1 MSKPMNVFLS
11 LFLTLFLFSC
21 GGGGGG
27 GGSESPAPG
36 AKTLT
41 KIDISADTAGTKARA
56 EANPST
62 PLGISTQYSAIA
74 TYSDNT
80 TEDITALATWSS
92 ADTSIATIDE
102 KGMAKPLKISKT
114 EITASYQGVT
124 SNASTLTITD
134 AIATKISVIPPT
146 TKVAKGLSLQLQ
158 AIATL
163 SDDSTKDVSTQ
174 ASWQSNKPA
183 VLKVDAKGKIT
194 AVALGDAI
202 ISATLQGVT
211 GQTRV
216 SAVNLTISK
225 IQITPADLQLA
236 IGTKTKLTAIAT
248 LNDKSV
254 QDVSSQVAWLS
265 SNKAVATVDGNG
277 LVAGIAA
284 GSTTLSA
291 SLLGVTGSA
300 SIKITNTSLKTLQVI
315 PATSSIALGTKTQLQ
330 AVATFTDNSSQNIS
344 SLVQWSSSNAAVAS
358 VNSQGLV
365 TGAGVGQ
372 VTISATFGSISRS
385 ATLTVT
391 NAITTSIQITPAAK
405 SLPKGTKQ
413 QYQAMATFSDN
424 SSQDLTSQ
432 VDWDS
437 SDSNVATI
445 DLVGEATAF
454 NEGNT
459 IISAKFQ
466 SVTSNAATLEVT
478 DATLTVGGL
487 TITVPPLTLAAGQ
500 SSQLAASGAYGDG
513 TTKDVT
519 HDVHWSSSDPAI
531 ATVSLNGLVTAVAPG
546 TATITG
552 TLDGQSATLS
562 VTVTNATLNAGGLT
576 ITVPPVT
583 LAVGLS
589 RQLTASGA
597 YSDGTSAD
605 VTANVQWSSS
615 DPAIATVS
623 LTGLVT
629 AVAPGTATIT
639 GTLDGQS
646 ATLSVTVT
654 NATLNAGG
662 LTITVPPMTLAAGLT
677 GQLAANGSYSDGSSV
692 NVTPS
697 VSWTSNDPAVATVD
711 ASGLVTGVATG
722 TATITGTLDGQ
733 SATLSVTVTNAT
745 LNAGGLTI
753 TVPPMT
759 LAAGLTGQLAA
770 NGSYSDGSSVNVTP
784 SVSWTSSDPA
794 VATVDAS
801 GLVTGVTP
809 GTATITGTLDGQSAT
824 LSVTITNAT
833 LNVGGLTITVP
844 PMTLAVG
851 LTGQLAASGTYSDG
865 TSADVTANVQWSSD
879 PAIATV
885 SLTGLVT
892 AVAPGTV
899 TITGTLDGQS
909 ATLSVTVTNATINA
923 GGLTITVPPM
933 TLAAGQTG
941 QLAANGSYSDGSSV
955 DVTASVSWVSS
966 DPAVATVDASGLV
979 TGVAPGTATITGTL
993 GGQSATLSVTVSNA
1007 VLNAGGLTIATP
1019 PLTLAAGLTG
1029 QLVANGSYSD
1039 GSNVNVTTSVSWSSS
1054 NPAVASVGLHTG
1066 LVTAA
1071 APGIATITGTL
1082 NGETATLLVTV
1093 TNAAINPGGLTITV
1107 PPLTLAAGLTGQLV
1121 ANGSYSDGSNLD
1133 VTANVSWTSSAPAVA
1148 TVGLNTGLVTAV
1160 TPGVAVITG
1169 TLNGQNATLLIT
1181 VTSAAL
1187 NPGGLN
1193 ITVPPLT
1200 LAAGLTG
1207 QLTAQGSYS
1216 DGSTVDV
1223 TANVSWT
1230 SSAPAIASVGLN
1242 SGLVTALQPG
1252 TATITGTLNGES
1264 ATLGVTVSNAV
1275 VVSVAIAPISP
1286 LAAGTS
1292 TQLKVTATLSDTTT
1306 QDVSA
1311 QANWL
1316 SSNPGVFSVTSTGLA
1331 TGVTVGSANVSVNV
1345 QGVTASLP
1353 VTVSN
1358 AVLSSLVISS
1368 TSSINLLNTVRTITF
1383 TAIGHYSDGSTQNVT
1398 SSATWR
1404 MNGGLLA
1411 LGLGN
1416 TYVLVIPLGSTNF
1429 QAELNGVS
1437 SNILTF
1443 PGLIP

>member
-27 GGSESPAPG
+27 GSESPDPG

-102 KGMAKPLKISKT
+102 KGLAKPLKISKT

-248 LNDKSV
+248 LNDNSV

-330 AVATFTDNSSQNIS
+330 AVATFTDNSSQNVS

-358 VNSQGLV
+358 VNSQGVV

-459 IISAKFQ
+459 VISAKFQ
-466 SVTSNAATLEVT
+466 SVTSNTATLEVT

-531 ATVSLNGLVTAVAPG
+531 ATVSLTGLVTAVAPG

-552 TLDGQSATLS
+552 TLDGQIATLS

-589 RQLTASGA
+589 RQLTASGV

-646 ATLSVTVT
+646 ATISVTVT
-654 NATLNAGG
+654 NATLNVGG
-662 LTITVPPMTLAAGLT
+662 LTITTPPVTLAAGQ
-677 GQLAANGSYSDGSSV
+677 GSQLAASGSYSDGTTTDVTANVQWSSD
-692 NVTPS
+692 N
-697 VSWTSNDPAVATVD
+697 PAVATVD
-711 ASGLVTGVATG
+711 ASGLVTGVAPG

-745 LNAGGLTI
+745 LN
-753 TVPPMT
+753 
-759 LAAGLTGQLAA
+759 
-770 NGSYSDGSSVNVTP
+770 
-784 SVSWTSSDPA
+784 
-794 VATVDAS
+794 
-801 GLVTGVTP
+801 
-809 GTATITGTLDGQSAT
+809 
-824 LSVTITNAT
+824 
-833 LNVGGLTITVP
+833 VGGLTITVP
-844 PMTLAVG
+844 PLTLAVG

-892 AVAPGTV
+892 AVAPGTA
-899 TITGTLDGQS
+899 TITGILDGQS

-1007 VLNAGGLTIATP
+1007 VLNSGGLTIATP

-1039 GSNVNVTTSVSWSSS
+1039 GSNVNVTTSVSWTSS

-1066 LVTAA
+1066 LVTAV

-1133 VTANVSWTSSAPAVA
+1133 VTANVSWTSSAPTVA
-1148 TVGLNTGLVTAV
+1148 TVGLNTGLVTAVVPGTATITGTLGGQTATLQVTVTNAILNPFGLSITVPPLTLAAGLTGQLAANGSYSDGSNINVTNSVSWSSGTPAVATVSSTGLVTAV

>member
-1 MSKPMNVFLS
+1 MNVFLS

-27 GGSESPAPG
+27 GSESPDPG

-102 KGMAKPLKISKT
+102 KGLAKPLKISKT

-330 AVATFTDNSSQNIS
+330 AVATFTDNSSQNVS

-358 VNSQGLV
+358 VNSQGVV

-466 SVTSNAATLEVT
+466 SVTSNASTLEVT
-478 DATLTVGGL
+478 GAALNAGGL

-500 SSQLAASGAYGDG
+500 SSQLAASGAYDDG

-519 HDVHWSSSDPAI
+519 HDVHWSSSNPAV
-531 ATVSLNGLVTAVAPG
+531 ATV
-546 TATITG
+546 
-552 TLDGQSATLS
+552 D
-562 VTVTNATLNAGGLT
+562 
-576 ITVPPVT
+576 
-583 LAVGLS
+583 
-589 RQLTASGA
+589 AS
-597 YSDGTSAD
+597 
-605 VTANVQWSSS
+605 
-615 DPAIATVS
+615 
-623 LTGLVT
+623 GLVT

-662 LTITVPPMTLAAGLT
+662 LTITVPPMTLAA
-677 GQLAANGSYSDGSSV
+677 
-692 NVTPS
+692 
-697 VSWTSNDPAVATVD
+697 
-711 ASGLVTGVATG
+711 
-722 TATITGTLDGQ
+722 
-733 SATLSVTVTNAT
+733 
-745 LNAGGLTI
+745 
-753 TVPPMT
+753 
-759 LAAGLTGQLAA
+759 
-770 NGSYSDGSSVNVTP
+770 
-784 SVSWTSSDPA
+784 
-794 VATVDAS
+794 
-801 GLVTGVTP
+801 
-809 GTATITGTLDGQSAT
+809 
-824 LSVTITNAT
+824 
-833 LNVGGLTITVP
+833 
-844 PMTLAVG
+844 G

-1039 GSNVNVTTSVSWSSS
+1039 GSNVNVTTSVSWTSS

-1066 LVTAA
+1066 LVTAV
-1071 APGIATITGTL
+1071 APGITTITGTL

-1148 TVGLNTGLVTAV
+1148 TVGLNTGLVTAVVPGTATITGTLGGQTATLQVTVTNAILNPFGLSITVPPLTLAAGLTGQLAANGSYSDGSNINVTNSVSWSSGTPAVATVSSTGLVTAV

>member
-27 GGSESPAPG
+27 GSDAPDPG

-102 KGMAKPLKISKT
+102 KGLAKPLKISKT

-174 ASWQSNKPA
+174 ASWQSNNPA
-183 VLKVDAKGKIT
+183 VLEVDTQGKIT
-194 AVALGDAI
+194 ARDIGDATV
-202 ISATLQGVT
+202 SATLQGVT
-211 GQTRV
+211 GQTSV
-216 SAVNLTISK
+216 SAVNLAISQ
-225 IQITPADLQLA
+225 IQITPATVTLA
-236 IGTKTKLTAIAT
+236 IGTKTKLTALAT
-248 LNDKSV
+248 LADQSV
-254 QDVSSQVAWLS
+254 QDVSSQVGWLS
-265 SNKAVATVDGNG
+265 SNPAVATIDGTG
-277 LVAGIAA
+277 QVTGVAA
-284 GSTTLSA
+284 GTVTLSA
-291 SLLGVTGSA
+291 SLLGVTATTSVTVNNTSA
-300 SIKITNTSLKTLQVI
+300 STLQVI
-315 PATSSIALGTKTQLQ
+315 PAASSIALGTKTQLQ
-330 AVATFTDNSSQNIS
+330 AIATFQDGSTQDVSEQ
-344 SLVQWSSSNAAVAS
+344 VQWSSSDTTLADINS
-358 VNSQGLV
+358 VGLV
-365 TGAGVGQ
+365 TSKGIGQ
-372 VTISATFGSISRS
+372 VTLSATLGAISRS

-413 QYQAMATFSDN
+413 QFQAIATFSDN

-437 SDSNVATI
+437 SDINVATI
-445 DLVGEATAF
+445 DLNGEATAF

-466 SVTSNAATLEVT
+466 NVTSNASTLEVT
-478 DATLTVGGL
+478 G
-487 TITVPPLTLAAGQ
+487 
-500 SSQLAASGAYGDG
+500 
-513 TTKDVT
+513 
-519 HDVHWSSSDPAI
+519 
-531 ATVSLNGLVTAVAPG
+531 
-546 TATITG
+546 
-552 TLDGQSATLS
+552 
-562 VTVTNATLNAGGLT
+562 ATLNAGGLT
-576 ITVPPVT
+576 ITVPP
-583 LAVGLS
+583 L
-589 RQLTASGA
+589 
-597 YSDGTSAD
+597 
-605 VTANVQWSSS
+605 
-615 DPAIATVS
+615 
-623 LTGLVT
+623 
-629 AVAPGTATIT
+629 
-639 GTLDGQS
+639 
-646 ATLSVTVT
+646 
-654 NATLNAGG
+654 
-662 LTITVPPMTLAAGLT
+662 TLAAGLT

-692 NVTPS
+692 NVT
-697 VSWTSNDPAVATVD
+697 T
-711 ASGLVTGVATG
+711 
-722 TATITGTLDGQ
+722 
-733 SATLSVTVTNAT
+733 
-745 LNAGGLTI
+745 
-753 TVPPMT
+753 
-759 LAAGLTGQLAA
+759 
-770 NGSYSDGSSVNVTP
+770 

-824 LSVTITNAT
+824 LSVTVTNAT

-892 AVAPGTV
+892 AVAPGTA
-899 TITGTLDGQS
+899 TITGILDGQS

-1039 GSNVNVTTSVSWSSS
+1039 GSNVNVTTSVSWTSS

-1066 LVTAA
+1066 LVTAV

-1148 TVGLNTGLVTAV
+1148 TVGLNTGLVTAVVPGTATITGTLGGQTATLQVTVTNAILNPFGLSITVPPLTLAAGLTGQLAANGSYSDGSNINVTNSVSWSSGTPAVATVSSTGLVTAV

>member
-27 GGSESPAPG
+27 GNESPDPG

-41 KIDISADTAGTKARA
+41 KIDISADTAGTKTRA

-102 KGMAKPLKISKT
+102 KGLAKPLKISKT

-174 ASWQSNKPA
+174 ANWQSSNPA
-183 VLKVDAKGKIT
+183 VLEVDTQGKIT
-194 AVALGDAI
+194 ARDIGDATV
-202 ISATLQGVT
+202 SATLQGVT
-211 GQTRV
+211 GQTSV
-216 SAVNLTISK
+216 SAVNLAISQ
-225 IQITPADLQLA
+225 IQITPATVTLA
-236 IGTKTKLTAIAT
+236 IGTKTKLTALAT
-248 LNDKSV
+248 LADQSV
-254 QDVSSQVAWLS
+254 QDVSSQVGWLS
-265 SNKAVATVDGNG
+265 SNPAVATIDGTG
-277 LVAGIAA
+277 QVTGVAA
-284 GSTTLSA
+284 GTVTLSA
-291 SLLGVTGSA
+291 SLLGVTATTSVTVNNTSA
-300 SIKITNTSLKTLQVI
+300 STLQVI
-315 PATSSIALGTKTQLQ
+315 PAASSIALGTKTQLQ
-330 AVATFTDNSSQNIS
+330 AIATFQDGSTQDVSEQ
-344 SLVQWSSSNAAVAS
+344 VQWSSSDTTLADINS
-358 VNSQGLV
+358 VGLV
-365 TGAGVGQ
+365 TSKGIGQ
-372 VTISATFGSISRS
+372 VTLSATLGAISRS

-413 QYQAMATFSDN
+413 QFQAIATFSDN

-437 SDSNVATI
+437 SDINVATI
-445 DLVGEATAF
+445 DLNGEATAF

-466 SVTSNAATLEVT
+466 NVTSNASTLEVT
-478 DATLTVGGL
+478 GATLNAGGL
-487 TITVPPLTLAAGQ
+487 TITVPPMTLSAGLTG
-500 SSQLAASGAYGDG
+500 QLAANGSYSDG
-513 TTKDVT
+513 SSVNVTTSVSWT
-519 HDVHWSSSDPAI
+519 SSDPAV
-531 ATVSLNGLVTAVAPG
+531 ATVDASGLVTGVAPG

-562 VTVTNATLNAGGLT
+562 VTVTNATLN
-576 ITVPPVT
+576 
-583 LAVGLS
+583 
-589 RQLTASGA
+589 
-597 YSDGTSAD
+597 
-605 VTANVQWSSS
+605 
-615 DPAIATVS
+615 
-623 LTGLVT
+623 
-629 AVAPGTATIT
+629 
-639 GTLDGQS
+639 
-646 ATLSVTVT
+646 
-654 NATLNAGG
+654 
-662 LTITVPPMTLAAGLT
+662 
-677 GQLAANGSYSDGSSV
+677 
-692 NVTPS
+692 
-697 VSWTSNDPAVATVD
+697 
-711 ASGLVTGVATG
+711 
-722 TATITGTLDGQ
+722 
-733 SATLSVTVTNAT
+733 
-745 LNAGGLTI
+745 
-753 TVPPMT
+753 
-759 LAAGLTGQLAA
+759 
-770 NGSYSDGSSVNVTP
+770 
-784 SVSWTSSDPA
+784 
-794 VATVDAS
+794 
-801 GLVTGVTP
+801 
-809 GTATITGTLDGQSAT
+809 
-824 LSVTITNAT
+824 
-833 LNVGGLTITVP
+833 VGGLTITVP
-844 PMTLAVG
+844 PLTLAVG

-865 TSADVTANVQWSSD
+865 TSADVTANVQWDTSD

-892 AVAPGTV
+892 AVAPGTA
-899 TITGTLDGQS
+899 TITGILDGQS

-941 QLAANGSYSDGSSV
+941 QLAANGNYSDGSSV
-955 DVTASVSWVSS
+955 DVTASVTWVSS

-993 GGQSATLSVTVSNA
+993 GGQSATLLVTVSNA
-1007 VLNAGGLTIATP
+1007 VLIAGGLTIATP

-1039 GSNVNVTTSVSWSSS
+1039 GSNVNVTTSVSWASS

-1066 LVTAA
+1066 LVTAV
-1071 APGIATITGTL
+1071 APGITTITGTL

-1133 VTANVSWTSSAPAVA
+1133 VTANVSWTSSAPTVA
-1148 TVGLNTGLVTAV
+1148 TVGLNTGLVTAVVPGTATITGTLGGQTATLQVTVTNAILNPFGLSITVPPLTLAAGLTGQLAANGSYSDGSNINVTNSVSWSSGTPAVATVSSTGLVTAV

>member
-27 GGSESPAPG
+27 GSESPDPG

-102 KGMAKPLKISKT
+102 KGLAKPLKISKT

-330 AVATFTDNSSQNIS
+330 AVATFTDNSSQNVS

-358 VNSQGLV
+358 VNSQGVV

-459 IISAKFQ
+459 VISAKFQ
-466 SVTSNAATLEVT
+466 SVTSNTATLEVT

-531 ATVSLNGLVTAVAPG
+531 ATVSLTGLVTAVAPG

-605 VTANVQWSSS
+605 VTANVQWSNS

-654 NATLNAGG
+654 NATL
-662 LTITVPPMTLAAGLT
+662 
-677 GQLAANGSYSDGSSV
+677 S
-692 NVTPS
+692 
-697 VSWTSNDPAVATVD
+697 
-711 ASGLVTGVATG
+711 
-722 TATITGTLDGQ
+722 
-733 SATLSVTVTNAT
+733 
-745 LNAGGLTI
+745 AGGLTI

-801 GLVTGVTP
+801 GLVTGVAT
-809 GTATITGTLDGQSAT
+809 GTA
-824 LSVTITNAT
+824 
-833 LNVGGLTITVP
+833 
-844 PMTLAVG
+844 
-851 LTGQLAASGTYSDG
+851 
-865 TSADVTANVQWSSD
+865 
-879 PAIATV
+879 
-885 SLTGLVT
+885 
-892 AVAPGTV
+892 

-909 ATLSVTVTNATINA
+909 ATLSVTVTNATLNV
-923 GGLTITVPPM
+923 GGLTITTPPV
-933 TLAAGQTG
+933 TLAAGQG
-941 QLAANGSYSDGSSV
+941 SQLAASGSYSDGTTT
-955 DVTASVSWVSS
+955 DVTANVQWSS
-966 DPAVATVDASGLV
+966 DNPAVATVDASGLV

-1039 GSNVNVTTSVSWSSS
+1039 GSNVNVTTSVSWTSS

-1066 LVTAA
+1066 LVTAV

-1148 TVGLNTGLVTAV
+1148 TVGLNTGLVTAVVPGTATITGTLGGQTATLQVTVTNAILNPFGLSITVPPLTLAAGLTGQLAANGSYSDGSNINVTNSVSWSSGTPAVATVSSTGLVTAV

>member
-27 GGSESPAPG
+27 GSDSPDPG

-102 KGMAKPLKISKT
+102 KGLAKPLKISKT

-174 ASWQSNKPA
+174 ANWQSSNPA
-183 VLKVDAKGKIT
+183 VLEVDTQGKIT
-194 AVALGDAI
+194 ARDIGDATV
-202 ISATLQGVT
+202 SATLQGVT
-211 GQTRV
+211 GQTSV
-216 SAVNLTISK
+216 SAVNLAISQ
-225 IQITPADLQLA
+225 IQITPATVTLA
-236 IGTKTKLTAIAT
+236 IGTKTKLTALAT
-248 LNDKSV
+248 LADQSV
-254 QDVSSQVAWLS
+254 QDVSSQVGWLS
-265 SNKAVATVDGNG
+265 SNPAVATIDGTG
-277 LVAGIAA
+277 QVTGVAA
-284 GSTTLSA
+284 GTVTLSA
-291 SLLGVTGSA
+291 SLLGVTATTSVTVNNTSA
-300 SIKITNTSLKTLQVI
+300 STLQVI
-315 PATSSIALGTKTQLQ
+315 PAASSIALGTKTQLQ
-330 AVATFTDNSSQNIS
+330 AIATFQDGSTQDVSEQ
-344 SLVQWSSSNAAVAS
+344 VQWSSSDTTLADINS
-358 VNSQGLV
+358 VGLV
-365 TGAGVGQ
+365 TSKGIGQ
-372 VTISATFGSISRS
+372 VTLSATLGAISRS

-413 QYQAMATFSDN
+413 QFQAIATFSDN

-437 SDSNVATI
+437 SDINVATI
-445 DLVGEATAF
+445 DLNGEATAF

-466 SVTSNAATLEVT
+466 NVTSNASTLEVT
-478 DATLTVGGL
+478 GATLNAGGL
-487 TITVPPLTLAAGQ
+487 TITVPPMTLSAGLTG
-500 SSQLAASGAYGDG
+500 QLAANGSYSDG
-513 TTKDVT
+513 SSVNVTTSVSWT
-519 HDVHWSSSDPAI
+519 SSDPAV
-531 ATVSLNGLVTAVAPG
+531 ATVDASGLVTGVAPG

-562 VTVTNATLNAGGLT
+562 VTVTNATLN
-576 ITVPPVT
+576 
-583 LAVGLS
+583 
-589 RQLTASGA
+589 
-597 YSDGTSAD
+597 
-605 VTANVQWSSS
+605 
-615 DPAIATVS
+615 
-623 LTGLVT
+623 
-629 AVAPGTATIT
+629 
-639 GTLDGQS
+639 
-646 ATLSVTVT
+646 
-654 NATLNAGG
+654 
-662 LTITVPPMTLAAGLT
+662 
-677 GQLAANGSYSDGSSV
+677 
-692 NVTPS
+692 
-697 VSWTSNDPAVATVD
+697 
-711 ASGLVTGVATG
+711 
-722 TATITGTLDGQ
+722 
-733 SATLSVTVTNAT
+733 
-745 LNAGGLTI
+745 
-753 TVPPMT
+753 
-759 LAAGLTGQLAA
+759 
-770 NGSYSDGSSVNVTP
+770 
-784 SVSWTSSDPA
+784 
-794 VATVDAS
+794 
-801 GLVTGVTP
+801 
-809 GTATITGTLDGQSAT
+809 
-824 LSVTITNAT
+824 
-833 LNVGGLTITVP
+833 VGGLTITVP
-844 PMTLAVG
+844 PLTLAVG

-865 TSADVTANVQWSSD
+865 TSADVTANVQWDTSD

-892 AVAPGTV
+892 AVAPGTA
-899 TITGTLDGQS
+899 TITGILDGQS

-941 QLAANGSYSDGSSV
+941 QLAANGNYSDGSSV
-955 DVTASVSWVSS
+955 DVTASVTWVSS

-993 GGQSATLSVTVSNA
+993 GGQSATLLVTVSNA
-1007 VLNAGGLTIATP
+1007 VLIAGGLTIATP

-1039 GSNVNVTTSVSWSSS
+1039 GSNVNVTTSVSWASS

-1066 LVTAA
+1066 LVTAV
-1071 APGIATITGTL
+1071 APGITTITGTL

-1148 TVGLNTGLVTAV
+1148 TVGLNTGLVTAVVPGTATITGTLGGQTATLQVTVTNAILNPFGLSITVPPLTLAAGLTGQLAANGSYSDGSNINVTNSVSWSSGTPAVATVSSTGLVTAV

-1331 TGVTVGSANVSVNV
+1331 TGVTVGSASVSVNV

>member
-1 MSKPMNVFLS
+1 MNVFLS

-27 GGSESPAPG
+27 GNESPDPG

-41 KIDISADTAGTKARA
+41 KIDISADTAGTKTRA

-102 KGMAKPLKISKT
+102 KGLAKPLKISKT

-174 ASWQSNKPA
+174 ANWQSSNPA
-183 VLKVDAKGKIT
+183 VLEVDTQGKIT
-194 AVALGDAI
+194 ARDIGDATV
-202 ISATLQGVT
+202 SATLQGVT
-211 GQTRV
+211 GQTSV
-216 SAVNLTISK
+216 SAVNLAISQ
-225 IQITPADLQLA
+225 IQITPATVTLA
-236 IGTKTKLTAIAT
+236 IGTKTKLTALAT
-248 LNDKSV
+248 LADQSV
-254 QDVSSQVAWLS
+254 QDVSSQVGWLS
-265 SNKAVATVDGNG
+265 SNPAVATIDGTG
-277 LVAGIAA
+277 QVTGVAA
-284 GSTTLSA
+284 GTVTLSA
-291 SLLGVTGSA
+291 SLLGVTATTSVTVNNTSA
-300 SIKITNTSLKTLQVI
+300 STLQVI
-315 PATSSIALGTKTQLQ
+315 PAASSIALGTKTQLQ
-330 AVATFTDNSSQNIS
+330 AIATFQDGSTQDVSEQ
-344 SLVQWSSSNAAVAS
+344 VQWSSSDTTLADINS
-358 VNSQGLV
+358 VGLV
-365 TGAGVGQ
+365 TSKGIGQ
-372 VTISATFGSISRS
+372 VTLSATLGAISRS

-413 QYQAMATFSDN
+413 QFQAIATFSDN

-437 SDSNVATI
+437 SDINVATI
-445 DLVGEATAF
+445 DLNGEATAF

-466 SVTSNAATLEVT
+466 NVTSNASTLEVT
-478 DATLTVGGL
+478 GATLNAGGL
-487 TITVPPLTLAAGQ
+487 TITVPPMTLSAGLTG
-500 SSQLAASGAYGDG
+500 QLAANGSYSDG
-513 TTKDVT
+513 SSVNVTTSVSWT
-519 HDVHWSSSDPAI
+519 SSDPAV
-531 ATVSLNGLVTAVAPG
+531 ATVDASGLVTGVAPG

-562 VTVTNATLNAGGLT
+562 VTVTNATLN
-576 ITVPPVT
+576 
-583 LAVGLS
+583 
-589 RQLTASGA
+589 
-597 YSDGTSAD
+597 
-605 VTANVQWSSS
+605 
-615 DPAIATVS
+615 
-623 LTGLVT
+623 
-629 AVAPGTATIT
+629 
-639 GTLDGQS
+639 
-646 ATLSVTVT
+646 
-654 NATLNAGG
+654 
-662 LTITVPPMTLAAGLT
+662 
-677 GQLAANGSYSDGSSV
+677 
-692 NVTPS
+692 
-697 VSWTSNDPAVATVD
+697 
-711 ASGLVTGVATG
+711 
-722 TATITGTLDGQ
+722 
-733 SATLSVTVTNAT
+733 
-745 LNAGGLTI
+745 
-753 TVPPMT
+753 
-759 LAAGLTGQLAA
+759 
-770 NGSYSDGSSVNVTP
+770 
-784 SVSWTSSDPA
+784 
-794 VATVDAS
+794 
-801 GLVTGVTP
+801 
-809 GTATITGTLDGQSAT
+809 
-824 LSVTITNAT
+824 
-833 LNVGGLTITVP
+833 VGGLTITVP
-844 PMTLAVG
+844 PLTLAVG

-865 TSADVTANVQWSSD
+865 TSADVTANVQWDTSD

-892 AVAPGTV
+892 AVAPGTA
-899 TITGTLDGQS
+899 TITGILDGQS

-941 QLAANGSYSDGSSV
+941 QLAANGNYSDGSSV
-955 DVTASVSWVSS
+955 DVTASVTWVSS

-993 GGQSATLSVTVSNA
+993 GGQSATLLVTVSNA
-1007 VLNAGGLTIATP
+1007 VLIAGGLTIATP

-1039 GSNVNVTTSVSWSSS
+1039 GSNVNVTTSVSWASS

-1066 LVTAA
+1066 LVTAV
-1071 APGIATITGTL
+1071 APGITTITGTL

-1133 VTANVSWTSSAPAVA
+1133 VTANVSWTSSAPTVA
-1148 TVGLNTGLVTAV
+1148 TVGLNTGLVTAVVPGTATITGTLGGQTATLQVTVTNAILNPFGLSITVPPLTLAAGLTGQLAANGSYSDGSNINVTNSVSWSSGTPAVATVSSTGLVTAV

>member
-1 MSKPMNVFLS
+1 M
-11 LFLTLFLFSC
+11 
-21 GGGGGG
+21 
-27 GGSESPAPG
+27 
-36 AKTLT
+36 
-41 KIDISADTAGTKARA
+41 
-56 EANPST
+56 
-62 PLGISTQYSAIA
+62 
-74 TYSDNT
+74 
-80 TEDITALATWSS
+80 
-92 ADTSIATIDE
+92 
-102 KGMAKPLKISKT
+102 
-114 EITASYQGVT
+114 
-124 SNASTLTITD
+124 
-134 AIATKISVIPPT
+134 
-146 TKVAKGLSLQLQ
+146 
-158 AIATL
+158 
-163 SDDSTKDVSTQ
+163 
-174 ASWQSNKPA
+174 
-183 VLKVDAKGKIT
+183 
-194 AVALGDAI
+194 
-202 ISATLQGVT
+202 
-211 GQTRV
+211 
-216 SAVNLTISK
+216 
-225 IQITPADLQLA
+225 
-236 IGTKTKLTAIAT
+236 
-248 LNDKSV
+248 
-254 QDVSSQVAWLS
+254 
-265 SNKAVATVDGNG
+265 
-277 LVAGIAA
+277 
-284 GSTTLSA
+284 
-291 SLLGVTGSA
+291 
-300 SIKITNTSLKTLQVI
+300 
-315 PATSSIALGTKTQLQ
+315 
-330 AVATFTDNSSQNIS
+330 
-344 SLVQWSSSNAAVAS
+344 
-358 VNSQGLV
+358 V

-459 IISAKFQ
+459 VISAKFQ
-466 SVTSNAATLEVT
+466 SVTSNTATLEVT

-519 HDVHWSSSDPAI
+519 HDVH
-531 ATVSLNGLVTAVAPG
+531 
-546 TATITG
+546 
-552 TLDGQSATLS
+552 
-562 VTVTNATLNAGGLT
+562 
-576 ITVPPVT
+576 
-583 LAVGLS
+583 
-589 RQLTASGA
+589 
-597 YSDGTSAD
+597 
-605 VTANVQWSSS
+605 WSSS

-697 VSWTSNDPAVATVD
+697 VSWTSSDPAVATVD

-722 TATITGTLDGQ
+722 TA
-733 SATLSVTVTNAT
+733 
-745 LNAGGLTI
+745 
-753 TVPPMT
+753 
-759 LAAGLTGQLAA
+759 
-770 NGSYSDGSSVNVTP
+770 
-784 SVSWTSSDPA
+784 
-794 VATVDAS
+794 
-801 GLVTGVTP
+801 
-809 GTATITGTLDGQSAT
+809 
-824 LSVTITNAT
+824 
-833 LNVGGLTITVP
+833 
-844 PMTLAVG
+844 
-851 LTGQLAASGTYSDG
+851 
-865 TSADVTANVQWSSD
+865 
-879 PAIATV
+879 
-885 SLTGLVT
+885 
-892 AVAPGTV
+892 

-1039 GSNVNVTTSVSWSSS
+1039 GSNVNVTTSVSWTSS

-1066 LVTAA
+1066 LVTAV

-1148 TVGLNTGLVTAV
+1148 TVGLNTGLVTAVVPGTATITGTLGGQTATLQVTVTNAILNPFGLSITVPPLTLAAGLTGQLAANGSYSDGSNINVTNSVSWSSGTPAVATVSSTGLVTAV

>member
-27 GGSESPAPG
+27 GSESPDPG

-102 KGMAKPLKISKT
+102 KGLAKPLKISKT

-174 ASWQSNKPA
+174 ASWQSSNPA
-183 VLKVDAKGKIT
+183 VLEVDTQGKIT
-194 AVALGDAI
+194 ARDIGDATV
-202 ISATLQGVT
+202 SATLQGVT

-330 AVATFTDNSSQNIS
+330 AVATFTDNSSQNVS

-358 VNSQGLV
+358 VNSQGVV

-466 SVTSNAATLEVT
+466 SVTSNTATLEVT

-531 ATVSLNGLVTAVAPG
+531 ATVSLTGLVTAVAPG

-562 VTVTNATLNAGGLT
+562 VTVTNATLNVGGLT
-576 ITVPPVT
+576 ITTPPVT
-583 LAVGLS
+583 LAAGQGS
-589 RQLTASGA
+589 QLAASGS
-597 YSDGTSAD
+597 YSDGTTTD
-605 VTANVQWSSS
+605 VTANVQWSS
-615 DPAIATVS
+615 DNPAVATVDAS
-623 LTGLVT
+623 GLVT
-629 AVAPGTATIT
+629 GVAPGTATIT

-662 LTITVPPMTLAAGLT
+662 LTITVPPMTLAA
-677 GQLAANGSYSDGSSV
+677 
-692 NVTPS
+692 
-697 VSWTSNDPAVATVD
+697 
-711 ASGLVTGVATG
+711 
-722 TATITGTLDGQ
+722 
-733 SATLSVTVTNAT
+733 
-745 LNAGGLTI
+745 
-753 TVPPMT
+753 
-759 LAAGLTGQLAA
+759 
-770 NGSYSDGSSVNVTP
+770 
-784 SVSWTSSDPA
+784 
-794 VATVDAS
+794 
-801 GLVTGVTP
+801 
-809 GTATITGTLDGQSAT
+809 
-824 LSVTITNAT
+824 
-833 LNVGGLTITVP
+833 
-844 PMTLAVG
+844 G

-1007 VLNAGGLTIATP
+1007 VLNSGGLTIATP

-1039 GSNVNVTTSVSWSSS
+1039 GSNVNVTTSVSWTSS

-1066 LVTAA
+1066 LVTAV

-1148 TVGLNTGLVTAV
+1148 TVGLNTGLVTAVVPGTATITGTLGGQTATLQVTVTNAILNPFGLSITVPPLTLAAGLTGQLAANGSYSDGSNINVTNSVSWSSGTPAVATVSSTGLVTAV

-1331 TGVTVGSANVSVNV
+1331 TGVTVGSASVSVNV

-1398 SSATWR
+1398 SSAIWR

>member
-27 GGSESPAPG
+27 GSESPDPG

-102 KGMAKPLKISKT
+102 KGLAKPLKISKT

-174 ASWQSNKPA
+174 ANWQSSNPA
-183 VLKVDAKGKIT
+183 VLEVDTQGKIT
-194 AVALGDAI
+194 ARDIGDATV
-202 ISATLQGVT
+202 SATLQGVT
-211 GQTRV
+211 GQTSV
-216 SAVNLTISK
+216 SAVNLAISQ
-225 IQITPADLQLA
+225 IQITPATVTLA
-236 IGTKTKLTAIAT
+236 IGTKTKLTALAT
-248 LNDKSV
+248 FADQSV
-254 QDVSSQVAWLS
+254 QDVSSQVGWLS
-265 SNKAVATVDGNG
+265 SNPTVATIDGTG
-277 LVAGIAA
+277 QVTGVAA
-284 GSTTLSA
+284 GTVTLSA
-291 SLLGVTGSA
+291 NLLGVTATTSVTVNNTSA
-300 SIKITNTSLKTLQVI
+300 STLQVI
-315 PATSSIALGTKTQLQ
+315 PAASSIALGTKTQLQ
-330 AVATFTDNSSQNIS
+330 AIATFQDGSTQDVSEQ
-344 SLVQWSSSNAAVAS
+344 VQWSSSDTTLADINS
-358 VNSQGLV
+358 VGLV
-365 TGAGVGQ
+365 TSKGIGQ
-372 VTISATFGSISRS
+372 VTLSATLGAISRS

-391 NAITTSIQITPAAK
+391 NAITTSIQITPTAK

-413 QYQAMATFSDN
+413 QFQAIATFSDN

-437 SDSNVATI
+437 SDINVATI
-445 DLVGEATAF
+445 DLNGEATAF

-466 SVTSNAATLEVT
+466 SVTSNASTLEVT
-478 DATLTVGGL
+478 GAALNAGGL

-500 SSQLAASGAYGDG
+500 SSQLAASGAYDDG

-519 HDVHWSSSDPAI
+519 HDVHWSSSNPAV
-531 ATVSLNGLVTAVAPG
+531 ATVDASGLVTAVAPG

-562 VTVTNATLNAGGLT
+562 VTVTNATLN
-576 ITVPPVT
+576 
-583 LAVGLS
+583 
-589 RQLTASGA
+589 
-597 YSDGTSAD
+597 
-605 VTANVQWSSS
+605 
-615 DPAIATVS
+615 
-623 LTGLVT
+623 
-629 AVAPGTATIT
+629 
-639 GTLDGQS
+639 
-646 ATLSVTVT
+646 
-654 NATLNAGG
+654 
-662 LTITVPPMTLAAGLT
+662 
-677 GQLAANGSYSDGSSV
+677 
-692 NVTPS
+692 
-697 VSWTSNDPAVATVD
+697 
-711 ASGLVTGVATG
+711 
-722 TATITGTLDGQ
+722 
-733 SATLSVTVTNAT
+733 
-745 LNAGGLTI
+745 
-753 TVPPMT
+753 
-759 LAAGLTGQLAA
+759 
-770 NGSYSDGSSVNVTP
+770 
-784 SVSWTSSDPA
+784 
-794 VATVDAS
+794 
-801 GLVTGVTP
+801 
-809 GTATITGTLDGQSAT
+809 
-824 LSVTITNAT
+824 
-833 LNVGGLTITVP
+833 VGGLTITVP
-844 PMTLAVG
+844 PLTLAVG

-865 TSADVTANVQWSSD
+865 TSADVTANVQWDSSD

-885 SLTGLVT
+885 SLTGQVT
-892 AVAPGTV
+892 AVAPGTA
-899 TITGTLDGQS
+899 TITGILDGQS

-1039 GSNVNVTTSVSWSSS
+1039 GSNVNVTTSVSWTSS

-1066 LVTAA
+1066 LVTAV

-1148 TVGLNTGLVTAV
+1148 TVGLNTGLVTAVVPGTATITGTLGGQTATLQVTVTNAILNPFGLSITVPPLTLAAGLTGQLAANGSYSDGSNINVTNSVSWSSGTPAVATVSSTGLVTAV